1 MEMMEL
7 YEWRPKAHIM
17 DTQYGTINY
26 LDWVN
31 KEKQRIEKD
40 PDRVANVLTS
50 SGRCTL
56 EVNRVAESD

>member
-7 YEWRPKAHIM
+7 YEWRPKTHIM
-17 DTQYGTINY
+17 DTQYGMINY

-40 PDRVANVLTS
+40 PGRVANIKTF
-50 SGRCTL
+50 GEICTL
-56 EVNRVAESD
+56 EVNRVASSD